1 MYRES
6 ITNSIAM
13 SLNKLLE
20 TVKDRKSW
28 DAAVHWATELD
39 TTYRLNNN
47 MEIHMHTY
55 VYMYIRNS
63 LQYLLF

>member
-20 TVKDRKSW
+20 TVKDRKAW

-39 TTYRLNNN
+39 TTY
-47 MEIHMHTY
+47 
-55 VYMYIRNS
+55 
-63 LQYLLF
+63 